1 MLKALAL
8 SLGQLA
14 DPRTLRLLVRS
25 IVITVL
31 LLAALG
37 ALVWWGLDRALGAG
51 GLADTRFDGAG
62 SLREAIALAA
72 VLIGGWLAWRVVA
85 LAVLQFHAD
94 AVVEAVEAKYYPEAL
109 AGARSI
115 GWRGEA
121 AAAWRGAA
129 RALGWNLV
137 ALPPALTLLVTG
149 VGTAILFWAVNALLL
164 GRELTELVWLRQR
177 HRMPEMPLGPAHRFA
192 LGGLVAALLT
202 VPFVNLLAPFLGAA
216 MATHL
221 VYRKGNLQDAA

>member
-1 MLKALAL
+1 MMQALAL

-25 IVITVL
+25 IVITIL
-31 LLAALG
+31 FLAAFG
-37 ALVWWGLDRALGAG
+37 ALAWWGLDRALGAG
-51 GLADTRFDGAG
+51 GLADTRFTGAG

-72 VLIGGWLAWRVVA
+72 VLIGGWLLWRVIA

-94 AVVEAVEAKYYPEAL
+94 AVIEAVEAKYYPEAL
-109 AGARSI
+109 AGARAL

-121 AAAWRGAA
+121 AAAWRGTA
-129 RALGWNLV
+129 RAIGWNSV
-137 ALPPALTLLVTG
+137 ALPFALALTITG
-149 VGTAILFWAVNALLL
+149 VGTAILFWAVNAIQI

-177 HRMPEMPLGPAHRFA
+177 HRMPAMPLGPAHRFA
-192 LGGLVAALLT
+192 LGGVVVALLT
-202 VPFVNLLAPFLGAA
+202 IPFVNLLAPFLGAA

-221 VYRKGNLQDAA
+221 VYRKGISQDAA